1 MNLSLFPPFFHDLS
15 FSKSNKRSGVKRQKN
30 STKVCGL
37 IFHQCFS
44 YSSSSNCLLWIMSQK
59 LVQMSKKNWRRE
71 PSSRL
76 YLGFLESFE
85 LFYGCF
91 QSRDQQQPVVEDL
104 VISWPF
110 SVVRW
115 EIFGLLTF
123 LFFSDLPPLDLLSFV
138 LERDTS
144 KLVPGV
150 HIKQAG
156 GVRGIHFSSPHTA
169 MSFPSSQLLVNCD
182 LFPQE
187 FSIVVTL
194 KVSSGAAK
202 VSVLETNHIECQR
215 WKQCLDSSLK

>member
-15 FSKSNKRSGVKRQKN
+15 FSKLNKHSGVKRQKS

-76 YLGFLESFE
+76 YLGFLQSFE

-91 QSRDQQQPVVEDL
+91 QSRDQQQPVIEDL

-110 SVVRW
+110 FSRTMRNIW
-115 EIFGLLTF
+115 SYYIFIFFRFAPSGSSFLCPREGHLQTCTRGAHKAGRRGEGYTLLE
-123 LFFSDLPPLDLLSFV
+123 SSHRHELSFFPAAGELWPFPPRILHRRDIKGLQRCRQGERLRNKPYRMSMLEAV
-138 LERDTS
+138 LGFFT
-144 KLVPGV
+144 
-150 HIKQAG
+150 
-156 GVRGIHFSSPHTA
+156 
-169 MSFPSSQLLVNCD
+169 
-182 LFPQE
+182 
-187 FSIVVTL
+187 
-194 KVSSGAAK
+194 
-202 VSVLETNHIECQR
+202 
-215 WKQCLDSSLK
+215 